1 MYELHELYYMNYTS
15 ISGSVSMHLSPM
27 STVSGECVVCPHRKK
42 QFLQHVHLNFPASI
56 RIISLSVN
64 LRKNLSALVP
74 VIMVTTIIK
83 LHF

>member
-15 ISGSVSMHLSPM
+15 IRGSVSMHLSPM
-27 STVSGECVVCPHRKK
+27 SAVAGECAVCPHRKN
-42 QFLQHVHLNFPASI
+42 QFTQHIHLNFPASV

-74 VIMVTTIIK
+74 VITVMTIIK